1 MPPVHV
7 PVQMI
12 PVQMRNMAIPDVERL
27 EQHQG
32 TGAVEA
38 LESAHKAMENRTL
51 QTDLTKPKLLRKF
64 RRIVYSLYIRVFNC
78 YKFCSARAM
87 LNR

>member
-7 PVQMI
+7 

>member
-64 RRIVYSLYIRVFNC
+64 RQIVYSLYIRVFNC